1 MKEPITRAGFTVTWH
16 EDDYFVYHFADGTR
30 ETIDAWF
37 EVSHAH
43 DVEFAQSGQHL
54 ARIILFASLILPS
67 PYAITRATR
76 LSNQTPPNLRES
88 SAFVVEN
95 ELAYTLVSALVSNLQ
110 EKKVRDSTRIFRSE
124 SEAAA
129 WLRNRIASQ

>member
-1 MKEPITRAGFTVTWH
+1 MNEPNTRAGFSVTQH
-16 EDDYFVYHFADGTR
+16 EDGYFVYHFADGTR

-37 EVSHAH
+37 DASHAH
-43 DVEFAQSGQHL
+43 DLEFAQSGQHL
-54 ARIILFASLILPS
+54 ARLILFASLILPS
-67 PYAITRATR
+67 PHAVGRATR
-76 LSNQTPPNLRES
+76 LSNQTPPALRES

-95 ELAYTLVSALVSNLQ
+95 ELAYTLVSVLVSNLQ

-129 WLRNRIASQ
+129 WLRNRIASE